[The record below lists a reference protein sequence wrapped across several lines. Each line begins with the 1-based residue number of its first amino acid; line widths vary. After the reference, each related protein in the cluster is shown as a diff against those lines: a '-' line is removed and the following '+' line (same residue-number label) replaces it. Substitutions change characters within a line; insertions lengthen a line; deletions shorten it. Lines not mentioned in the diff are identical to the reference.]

1 MKSKLQTLFNK
12 FRQLFTYYDEAG
24 NKIDGRITQYPCS
37 THYLNKKHFCFQCN
51 GMLEKKIR
59 RVVVNSASE
68 EARNY
73 DFSVGDMYCRGNV
86 EFVTFY
92 FECPECGTVYEI
104 AELKRLGNRKKKEKL
119 LKRS

>member
-1 MKSKLQTLFNK
+1 MKAKWQAICDK
-12 FRQLFTYYDEAG
+12 FRKWFEYYDEAG
-24 NKIDGRITQYPCS
+24 NKIDGRITSYPCS

-119 LKRS
+119 VKRY